1 MAPEEA
7 GFQETWER
15 WVGEKS
21 VLLAEEKAKLFS
33 PGKPSSALRWHPGL
47 QLSLPG
53 SSAWAVVSSF
63 FVMLTTTE
71 SVWRDRLS
79 SEFHPFK
86 WDFYFI
92 LEYR

>member
-1 MAPEEA
+1 M
-7 GFQETWER
+7 
-15 WVGEKS
+15 GEKS
-21 VLLAEEKAKLFS
+21 VLLAEEKGKLFS
-33 PGKPSSALRWHPGL
+33 PGKPSSALTWHPGL
-47 QLSLPG
+47 QLSVPG
-53 SSAWAVVSSF
+53 QAHGPWVSSF
-63 FVMLTTTE
+63 FVMLTTME